1 MSDHAR
7 NAPSVELQVG
17 DAAASRPFTIRV
29 TARGQFNAE
38 DHYRIGEAV
47 SAFGIACRTGMFRRS
62 TTDAFDVELAPDPA
76 IADTHAMASW
86 HGRSSGLALS
96 AFKALVGAVSYRAVF
111 DVPIARV
118 EVRQTLGVGDVAVPA
133 GVVLGPSNEVE
144 PPLRIGFPVVREDID
159 RVDKN
164 RRLQIEFAEPPAP
177 ADVDDVAR
185 SIEAWD
191 LLCRGGF
198 PEPGNAPWETG
209 IVPGE
214 VYMIDALTVEHPIDL
229 FSASESAF
237 NAILNYAATL
247 DERGRRVR
255 QVIIA

>member
-17 DAAASRPFTIRV
+17 DTTASRRFTIRV
-29 TARGQFNAE
+29 TAREKFKAE
-38 DHYRIGEAV
+38 EHRRIGEAIA
-47 SAFGIACRTGMFRRS
+47 AFGTACRAGMFRRETNEPFGLEVAS
-62 TTDAFDVELAPDPA
+62 DSA
-76 IADTHAMASW
+76 ISDTPVLSW
-86 HGRSSGLALS
+86 HGQSTGLALS
-96 AFKALVGAVSYRAVF
+96 AFKALVGAVSYRAVH
-111 DVPIARV
+111 DVPIERV
-118 EVRQTLGVGDVAVPA
+118 EVQQVLGVGDVALPA
-133 GVVLGPSNEVE
+133 AVVLGPSNEVE
-144 PPLRIGFPVVREDID
+144 PPIRTGFSVVREEID

-164 RRLQIEFAEPPAP
+164 RRLQIEFAEPPTP
-177 ADVDDVAR
+177 PDVDDVAR

-198 PEPGNAPWETG
+198 PEPDNAPWETG

-214 VYMIDALTVEHPIDL
+214 VYLIDAFTVEHPIDL

-237 NAILNYAATL
+237 NAILNYAVTL
-247 DERGRRVR
+247 DERGLRVR